1 MGPNARVTGH
11 SSPEDALA
19 LIEGLQAFDAD
30 LTPREQSLL
39 RSLLM
44 STLDPVERQRL
55 VGQNFSDDQL
65 EILHKL
71 EGSA

>member
-1 MGPNARVTGH
+1 MTGQ
-11 SSPEDALA
+11 SSAEDASA
-19 LIEGLQAFDAD
+19 LIKGLQAFDKE

-39 RSLLM
+39 RSVLL
-44 STLDPVERQRL
+44 SSLDPVERQRL

-65 EILHKL
+65 AILHKL